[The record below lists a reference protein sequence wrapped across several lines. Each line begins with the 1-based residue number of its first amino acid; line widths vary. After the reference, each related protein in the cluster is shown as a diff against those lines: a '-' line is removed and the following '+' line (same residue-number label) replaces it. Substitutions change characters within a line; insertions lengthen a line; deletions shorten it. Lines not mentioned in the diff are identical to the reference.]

1 MPVRM
6 AIIKKSTNS
15 KTGEIVEKR
24 ELFHRWWECK
34 LIQPLWKT
42 VYQFLKTLGIKPA
55 YDPAIPLLGI
65 YPEETKI
72 EKDTCIPLLIAAL
85 FTIARTWK
93 QLRCPSIDEWIK
105 KLWYN
110 GILWTMLV
118 VQSCSTL
125 WDPMNCSPQ
134 SFPVHRILQTRI
146 LEWISIPFS
155 RRTSQPRDQTLV
167 SCLASRFFTVWAT
180 GKSPTMEFYS
190 AIKRNAFES
199 ILMRQMNL
207 EPIIP
212 SEVSQKEKYKYCMK
226 VKATQSCLTLCDP
239 MIVHGILQ
247 AKILEWV
254 SLPFSRGSSQPRDR
268 TQVSHI
274 AGRFFTSWA
283 TRKGQEYW
291 HV

>member
-1 MPVRM
+1 M
-6 AIIKKSTNS
+6 
-15 KTGEIVEKR
+15 
-24 ELFHRWWECK
+24 
-34 LIQPLWKT
+34 
-42 VYQFLKTLGIKPA
+42 
-55 YDPAIPLLGI
+55 
-65 YPEETKI
+65 
-72 EKDTCIPLLIAAL
+72 
-85 FTIARTWK
+85 
-93 QLRCPSIDEWIK
+93 SINKWMNKEAVVHI
-105 KLWYN
+105 YN
-110 GILWTMLV
+110 GILWTVLV
-118 VQSCSTL
+118 AQSCPTL
-125 WDPMNCSPQ
+125 CNPTNCSPP
-134 SFPVHRILQTRI
+134 SFSVHGILQTRI

-167 SCLASRFFTVWAT
+167 SCLAGRFFTVWAT

-199 ILMRQMNL
+199 VLMSWMNL
-207 EPIIP
+207 EPIIQ

-254 SLPFSRGSSQPRDR
+254 ALPFSRGSSQPRDR

-291 HV
+291 RG